1 MRKIRRM
8 VSVVMIS
15 CMMAGCLAGC
25 GSWKETGGTHGERQ
39 GTESR
44 SGTER
49 ESIAERYRQKAIKEE
64 FEENIA
70 ETGQSQQNMAAGR
83 CQIKEEACD
92 SVVSAIHIMS
102 SNSSFMAFCLYLS
115 AMLSRPYL
123 TGFPFPVVLHACLL
137 FLSSFRSL
145 QDSPPSCRRS

>member
-49 ESIAERYRQKAIKEE
+49 ESIAERYRQEAVKEE
-64 FEENIA
+64 FEEKYSGIRTVTA
-70 ETGQSQQNMAAGR
+70 KYGCAGM
-83 CQIKEEACD
+83 
-92 SVVSAIHIMS
+92 H
-102 SNSSFMAFCLYLS
+102 
-115 AMLSRPYL
+115 
-123 TGFPFPVVLHACLL
+123 
-137 FLSSFRSL
+137 
-145 QDSPPSCRRS
+145 RRRGL

>member
-49 ESIAERYRQKAIKEE
+49 ESIAERYRQKAGNLLLTVCI
-64 FEENIA
+64 F
-70 ETGQSQQNMAAGR
+70 
-83 CQIKEEACD
+83 
-92 SVVSAIHIMS
+92 
-102 SNSSFMAFCLYLS
+102 LLS
-115 AMLSRPYL
+115 HRFV
-123 TGFPFPVVLHACLL
+123 T
-137 FLSSFRSL
+137 
-145 QDSPPSCRRS
+145 

>member
-25 GSWKETGGTHGERQ
+25 GSGKKTGGTHGERQ

-49 ESIAERYRQKAIKEE
+49 ESIAER
-64 FEENIA
+64 
-70 ETGQSQQNMAAGR
+70 
-83 CQIKEEACD
+83 
-92 SVVSAIHIMS
+92 
-102 SNSSFMAFCLYLS
+102 
-115 AMLSRPYL
+115 
-123 TGFPFPVVLHACLL
+123 
-137 FLSSFRSL
+137 
-145 QDSPPSCRRS
+145 